1 MKPEQ
6 APNMSTTSQT
16 LKTPASP
23 APSSVAPS
31 AAAAPAPA
39 PSAAERPSRSFLES
53 VQNSIVVADGAMGT
67 MLYSRGIFLNRCFDE
82 LNLSSE
88 ALVSDIHAQYLAA
101 GAQVL
106 TTNTFGANRF
116 KLQPHGLE
124 DKVRQVNR
132 AGAALARQVAGTQ
145 AWVAGSV
152 GPTGAQLYPLGPL
165 DPADVEA
172 AFREQITGLIEGGA
186 DLLVLET
193 FHALPE
199 IEAALRAARSL
210 AGSDAL
216 PVVASFSFDRNR
228 LTNVGVTP
236 EEAATFAEI
245 HGADVIGVNCSTGPN
260 DLLEVVE
267 RMARV
272 TKKPISAM
280 PNAGLPREVQNRLI
294 FLATPEYMASYARRF
309 IRAGASMVGGCC
321 GTTPEHIKEMRI
333 YVRQLV
339 PMKAATRAVEVV
351 SAPEVPLHAPKR
363 PEEKSP
369 LGAKLGKKFVVSVE
383 IDPPRGTDPTKA
395 VEGAKRLTAE
405 GVDAINIADGPRAS
419 ARMSPLAL
427 AILMQK
433 QGVEPI
439 LHYCCRDRNLLCM
452 QADLIGLNAIGLKN
466 VLIITGDPPKMGDY
480 PDATA
485 VFDVDAIGLTRFAS
499 RLNVGLDMAGKEL
512 GEPTSLLL
520 GVGANPGAIDLDTE
534 VERFKLKIQAGAEYC
549 LTQPVYDVRLLTDFL
564 ARVRPVP
571 IPILVGI
578 LPLSSY
584 RNAEFLHNEVPG
596 MSIPA
601 EIRARMREASDES
614 KEAAQAEGI
623 AIARE
628 ALSAAKDLP
637 EIKGCYIM
645 PPFGRYTAA
654 LDVLS
659 VL

>member
-1 MKPEQ
+1 
-6 APNMSTTSQT
+6 MSTPPQVAKPGS
-16 LKTPASP
+16 S
-23 APSSVAPS
+23 APTGGHAGSGQ
-31 AAAAPAPA
+31 APAPA
-39 PSAAERPSRSFLES
+39 PRRTRSFLEQI
-53 VQNSIVVADGAMGT
+53 QNSIVVADGAMGT

-82 LNLSSE
+82 LCLSNP
-88 ALVSDIHAQYLAA
+88 ALVGDIHAQYLAA
-101 GAQVL
+101 GAEVL

-124 DKVRQVNR
+124 DKVRHLNR
-132 AGAALARQVAGTQ
+132 VAAELARAVAGDK
-145 AWVAGSV
+145 AWIAGSV
-152 GPTGAQLYPLGPL
+152 GPTGAQLHPLGPL
-165 DPADVEA
+165 APKDVEA
-172 AFREQITGLIEGGA
+172 AFREQIAGLVEGSA
-186 DLLVLET
+186 DLIVLET

-199 IEAALRAARSL
+199 ILAALRAAR
-210 AGSDAL
+210 AAAPDL

-228 LTNVGVTP
+228 LTNVGVSP
-236 EEAATFAEI
+236 EEAVAFAEKE
-245 HGADVIGVNCSTGPN
+245 GADVLGVNCSTGPN
-260 DLLEVVE
+260 DVLEVVE
-267 RMARV
+267 RMGKL
-272 TKKPISAM
+272 TKIPISAM

-339 PMKAATRAVEVV
+339 PMKTATRVEVV
-351 SAPEVPLHAPKR
+351 EEKKAPPREAKR
-363 PEEKSP
+363 PEEKTP

-383 IDPPRGTDPTKA
+383 IDPPRGTDPSKA
-395 VEGAKRLTAE
+395 VEGAKLLTAA

-427 AILMQK
+427 AILMQQ
-433 QGVEPI
+433 QGAEPI

-485 VFDVDAIGLTRFAS
+485 VFDVDSIGLTRFAS

-512 GEPTSLLL
+512 GDPTSLLL
-520 GVGANPGAIDLDTE
+520 GVGANPGSIDLDTE
-534 VERFKLKIQAGAEYC
+534 VERFKLKLEAGAEYC
-549 LTQPVYDVRLLTDFL
+549 LTQPVYDVRYLEEFL
-564 ARVRPVP
+564 KRVRPVQ

-578 LPLSSY
+578 LPLQSF

-601 EIRARMREASDES
+601 EIRERMRKASDVS

-623 AIARE
+623 AISRE
-628 ALSAAKDLP
+628 ALAAAKKFP
-637 EIKGCYIM
+637 EIQGCYVM

-654 LDVLS
+654 LEVLT

>member
-1 MKPEQ
+1 MTPGGATPGQ
-6 APNMSTTSQT
+6 A
-16 LKTPASP
+16 TPGP
-23 APSSVAPS
+23 APRRA
-31 AAAAPAPA
+31 
-39 PSAAERPSRSFLES
+39 RSFLDQI
-53 VQNSIVVADGAMGT
+53 QNSIVVADGAMGT

-82 LNLSSE
+82 LCLSNPG
-88 ALVSDIHAQYLAA
+88 LVSDIHAQYLAA
-101 GAQVL
+101 GAEVL
-106 TTNTFGANRF
+106 TTNTFGANRY

-124 DKVRQVNR
+124 DKVRHLNR
-132 AGAALARQVAGTQ
+132 VAAELARQVAGEK

-152 GPTGAQLYPLGPL
+152 GPTGAQLHPLGPL
-165 DPADVEA
+165 APKDVEA
-172 AFREQITGLIEGGA
+172 AFHEQIAGLVEGTA
-186 DLLVLET
+186 DLIVLET

-199 IEAALRAARSL
+199 IRAALRAAR
-210 AGSDAL
+210 AAAPDL

-228 LTNVGVTP
+228 LTNVGVSP
-236 EEAATFAEI
+236 EEAVAFAEAE
-245 HGADVIGVNCSTGPN
+245 GADAIGVNCSTGPN
-260 DLLEVVE
+260 DVLEVVE
-267 RMARV
+267 RMARL

-309 IRAGASMVGGCC
+309 IRSGASMVGGCC

-339 PMKAATRAVEVV
+339 PMKTATRAVEVV
-351 SAPEVPLHAPKR
+351 EQPTAPPRPAKR
-363 PEEKSP
+363 PEEKTP
-369 LGAKLGKKFVVSVE
+369 FGAKLGKKFVVSVE

-395 VEGAKRLTAE
+395 VEGAKLLTAA

-427 AILMQK
+427 AILMQQK
-433 QGVEPI
+433 GAEPI

-485 VFDVDAIGLTRFAS
+485 VFDVDSIGLTRFAS

-512 GEPTSLLL
+512 GDPTSLLL
-520 GVGANPGAIDLDTE
+520 GVGANPGSIDLDTE
-534 VERFKLKIQAGAEYC
+534 VERFKLKLDAGAEYC
-549 LTQPVYDVRLLTDFL
+549 LTQPVYDVRYLEEFL
-564 ARVRPVP
+564 RRVRPVP

-578 LPLSSY
+578 LPLQSY

-596 MSIPA
+596 MSIPD
-601 EIRARMREASDES
+601 EIRERMRKASDVS

-623 AIARE
+623 AISRE
-628 ALSAAKDLP
+628 ALAAAKAFP
-637 EIKGCYIM
+637 EIQGCYIM

-654 LDVLS
+654 LDVLT